1 MINNE
6 PKTIPGAIAI
16 AFSTRR
22 KQFLTMGLAELRK
35 NAAEGPPSQEEY
47 ERVLNALE
55 MATTELWEMQD
66 CTAAMNGRPVMNI
79 EILLEVASALVEEPG
94 TNPEYERAV
103 IEVIDRVCEKMDV
116 SRGITDARWAG
127 DHVFGIETPGKIR
140 RAWIRMQLGWTV
152 DKAAA
157 LAEF

>member
-35 NAAEGPPSQEEY
+35 NATEGPPSQEEY

-55 MATTELWEMQD
+55 MATTDLWEMQD
-66 CTAAMNGRPVMNI
+66 CIAAMNSVRVDIDSNLKGMFKLTNQLF
-79 EILLEVASALVEEPG
+79 EIGLAAQKGSPPIPDGGPDVVREYFKKLHTGEP
-94 TNPEYERAV
+94 EDE
-103 IEVIDRVCEKMDV
+103 
-116 SRGITDARWAG
+116 
-127 DHVFGIETPGKIR
+127 
-140 RAWIRMQLGWTV
+140 
-152 DKAAA
+152 
-157 LAEF
+157 